1 MKERLLLMTLFFFCL
16 TCLSACTEKNGP
28 EKEPEHEVTDAETV
42 YLDASVGS
50 TVSLNLSL
58 SEDWQVRNENSWI
71 QVSPDNGFAGEDVEI
86 SVLALN
92 ANGDIPERVT
102 SFDILLDNGTS
113 RRVFVV
119 QAGQEG
125 IIFSEEDRSV
135 SYSAGQIRI
144 SVQNNIPFTA
154 EADSDWLRV
163 SAVELDAD
171 STLLED
177 SVSWS
182 ALKTSYVVLDVD
194 ENTADERRN
203 TTLTLKYLDTEARI
217 TVWQNFAIESD
228 VDWSR
233 EFFKTS
239 LAMRFTGSGCKNC
252 PMMGEAFKIAK
263 SACGDRLELFNIHGF
278 NTDDP
283 CYYENARLLADHF
296 DIEGYPT
303 GIFNMMATLT
313 NEDSQLCADKVSALV
328 EEAVEAFPAM
338 TGVTAVSFVDG
349 NVLTVGAA
357 VAFKEAG
364 SYRINA
370 FIMESGYI
378 GHQQGAGDNYQFD
391 NFVRRAITD
400 DLGEPMECTE
410 EKSVIEWFETVEI
423 PSVVNR
429 DNAYIV
435 IFITRENDGEPVS
448 GSVGGVTYSDYG
460 TVVDNIAVLPLS
472 GEVGFRY
479 E

>member
-1 MKERLLLMTLFFFCL
+1 MEERLVLTALSILCL
-16 TCLSACTEKNGP
+16 VCISACTEKNSP
-28 EKEPEHEVTDAETV
+28 EKEPEHEVTDTETV
-42 YLDASVGS
+42 YLEAGVGS
-50 TVSLNLSL
+50 ISSLSLSL
-58 SEDWQVRNENSWI
+58 SEAWQVRNENSWI
-71 QVSPDNGFAGEDVEI
+71 QVSPDNGFAGDEVEI

-92 ANGDIPERVT
+92 ANSEIPERVA
-102 SFDILLDNGTS
+102 SFDILLDDGTS
-113 RRVFVV
+113 MRVFVV

-163 SAVELDAD
+163 SAMELDVD

-182 ALKTSYVVLDVD
+182 ALRTSYVVLDVD
-194 ENTADERRN
+194 ENTADKRRN
-203 TTLTLKYLDTEARI
+203 ATLTLKYLDTEAQI
-217 TVWQNFAIESD
+217 TVWQNFAIDPD

-233 EFFKTS
+233 DFYKVS
-239 LAMRFTGSGCKNC
+239 LAMRFTGSGCKYC
-252 PMMGEAFKIAK
+252 PVMGEAFQIAK
-263 SACGDRLELFNIHGF
+263 TECGDRIELFNIHGF
-278 NTDDP
+278 NSDDP
-283 CYYENARLLADHF
+283 CYYENAPLLADHF

-303 GIFNMMATLT
+303 GVFNMMATLT
-313 NEDSQLCADKVSALV
+313 NEDSQVCADKVSALV
-328 EEAVEAFPAM
+328 EEAVEAFPAR
-338 TGVTAVSFVDG
+338 TGVKAVSFVDG
-349 NVLTVGAA
+349 DVLTVGAV
-357 VAFKEAG
+357 VAFKDAG
-364 SYRINA
+364 SYRVNA
-370 FIMESGYI
+370 FIMESGYV
-378 GHQQGAGDNYQFD
+378 GHQNGVGDNYQFD

-400 DLGEPMECTE
+400 DLGEPMECME
-410 EKSVIEWFETVEI
+410 EESVIEWFETVEI

-460 TVVDNIAVLPLS
+460 MIVDNIAVLPLS

>member
-1 MKERLLLMTLFFFCL
+1 MKERLLLMTLSFFCL
-16 TCLSACTEKNGP
+16 TCLSACTEKEGP
-28 EKEPEHEVTDAETV
+28 EKEPEHEVTDSETV
-42 YLDASVGS
+42 YLGAGVGS
-50 TVSLNLSL
+50 ASSLSLSL
-58 SEDWQVRNENSWI
+58 SEDWHVQNETSWI
-71 QVSPDNGFAGEDVEI
+71 QVTPNSGFAGDVEI

-92 ANGDIPERVT
+92 ANGEIPERVAF
-102 SFDILLDNGTS
+102 FDVLLNDGTS
-113 RRVFVV
+113 KRVFVV

-125 IIFSEEDRSV
+125 IILSEDVLSV
-135 SYSAGQIRI
+135 SHGAGQIRI
-144 SVQNNIPFTA
+144 PVQNNIPFTA

-378 GHQQGAGDNYQFD
+378 GHQQEAGDNYQFD

-410 EKSVIEWFETVEI
+410 EKSVIEWFETIEI

-429 DNAYIV
+429 DNAYIA
-435 IFITRENDGEPVS
+435 IFITRENDGELVPGNVS
-448 GSVGGVTYSDYG
+448 GVTYSDYG